1 MKKDANQIK
10 ERIKEKITGC
20 DIILWGYGDVAKF
33 FYLKYKEE
41 FHIKG
46 CLTDDR
52 CHPNFFDDE
61 QAISI
66 VEWNDYVGDKNEY
79 IVVCAEPFAH
89 IENEIMASGLQLFED
104 YISVYLLEPVLSD
117 KKIAIMA
124 GSCQMAM
131 MFDFLKESKTFTDQ
145 YQLFRFT
152 SHYWR
157 SRWSLKTLSY
167 LKNLCDLYICIKHED
182 EDKKFFKKEEL
193 PENCKIVTVTTAIL
207 RLYWPQMK
215 INLKNNSNEYFIL
228 NREEKGHSPFAC
240 ADVNINRMIKEG
252 KDVEEV
258 IALLTS
264 EDFYT
269 KEEMDKHI
277 EMIFR
282 IAEYQEDGCDI
293 KIASYIRENYQKK
306 MIYRDMTHMQIDLV
320 WEMVRRIVE
329 FLGMDTTEIMEMKE
343 DENNQ
348 ANQMYKNHC
357 TEIPVYP
364 SVAKHLGLEWCD
376 EDTLFVVT
384 NYNGVKKMTFEEYVR
399 AYYSVCSKIKQIK
412 EEW

>member
-10 ERIKEKITGC
+10 KRIKEKITGC
-20 DIILWGYGDVAKF
+20 DIILWGYGNVAKS
-33 FYLKYKEE
+33 FYLKYKDE

-79 IVVCAEPFAH
+79 IVVCAEPFVH

-215 INLKNNSNEYFIL
+215 INLKNNRNEYFIL
-228 NREEKGHSPFAC
+228 NREGKGHGPFEC
-240 ADVNINRMIKEG
+240 ADVNINRMIREG
-252 KDVEEV
+252 KDVEEIV
-258 IALLTS
+258 ALLTS

-277 EMIFR
+277 KMIFR
-282 IAEYQEDGCDI
+282 TAEYQESECDVRI
-293 KIASYIRENYQKK
+293 SSYVRENYQKK
-306 MIYRDMTHMQIDLV
+306 MIYRDMTHMQTELV

-343 DENNQ
+343 DENNP

-376 EDTLFVVT
+376 KDTLFVVT